1 MSMQLPSYSPL
12 TRPPLAVTELDVSV
26 TTAVRLSI
34 VVPAFNEAERLASTV
49 AKLHALF
56 SGYPDFEVIIVN
68 DGSAD
73 ATLAAAAGIVASCE
87 NCHLVSYATNR
98 GKGYALRRGFAAA
111 RGELV
116 AFLDADGEI
125 DPAELLALLEQQRRT
140 GASAVVGKK
149 VVVGPRPWY
158 RELMTLGIRFT
169 AKRFFHLPVTDSQAG
184 IKVFVK
190 AHISELINHCTEPGY
205 LFDLEL
211 LTLAHRRGLNIQQ
224 HPVTYQVLRP
234 SRINLFT
241 GLKTARDVFR
251 LLHKRKIVQQRERRK
266 GVPEA
271 SVKSLRSNSL
281 MTLLAETSPDRTRS

>member
-1 MSMQLPSYSPL
+1 MSMQLPTYAPP
-12 TRPPLAVTELDVSV
+12 TRPPLIAERVPSITAF
-26 TTAVRLSI
+26 TPAVRLSI
-34 VVPAFNEAERLASTV
+34 IVPAFNEAERLADTV

-56 SGYPDFEVIIVN
+56 GGYPGYELIIVN

-73 ATLAAAAGIVASCE
+73 KTLEAAAGIVASCD
-87 NCHLVSYATNR
+87 NCRLVSYATNR

-125 DPAELLALLEQQRRT
+125 DPGELLALLEQQRRT
-140 GASAVVGKK
+140 GASAVIGKK

-169 AKRFFHLPVTDSQAG
+169 AQTFFRLPVTDSQAG
-184 IKVFVK
+184 IKLFVR
-190 AHISELINHCTEPGY
+190 AHIDELIGRCTEPGY

-211 LTLAHRRGLNIQQ
+211 LTLAHRRGLSIRQ

-234 SRINLFT
+234 SRINLLT
-241 GLKTARDVFR
+241 GLRTARDVFR
-251 LLHKRKIVQQRERRK
+251 LLRKRKATHRDAELPAKPSDATR
-266 GVPEA
+266 
-271 SVKSLRSNSL
+271 LRSIV
-281 MTLLAETSPDRTRS
+281 TLLAETSPDRTRS

>member
-1 MSMQLPSYSPL
+1 MSMQLPSYLPL
-12 TRPPLAVTELDVSV
+12 TRPPLAVTRFDVSAA
-26 TTAVRLSI
+26 TTVKLSI

-56 SGYPDFEVIIVN
+56 GGYSSYELIIVN

-73 ATLAAAAGIVASCE
+73 ATLEAAAGIAASYD
-87 NCHLVSYATNR
+87 NCRLVSYTTNR

-111 RGELV
+111 QGELV

-125 DPAELLALLEQQRRT
+125 DPGELLALLRHQRRT
-140 GASAVVGKK
+140 GASAVVGQK

-169 AKRFFHLPVTDSQAG
+169 ARRFFHLPVTDSQAG
-184 IKVFVK
+184 IKLFVK
-190 AHISELINHCTEPGY
+190 AHIDEVIGHCSEPGY

-211 LTLAHRRGLNIQQ
+211 LTLAHRRGLDIQQ

-234 SRINLFT
+234 SRINLLT
-241 GLKTARDVFR
+241 GLKTARDVLR
-251 LLHKRKIVQQRERRK
+251 LLRKQKRKSE
-266 GVPEA
+266 
-271 SVKSLRSNSL
+271 SVSQPTDATRLRSASFV
-281 MTLLAETSPDRTRS
+281 TLLAEASPDRTRS